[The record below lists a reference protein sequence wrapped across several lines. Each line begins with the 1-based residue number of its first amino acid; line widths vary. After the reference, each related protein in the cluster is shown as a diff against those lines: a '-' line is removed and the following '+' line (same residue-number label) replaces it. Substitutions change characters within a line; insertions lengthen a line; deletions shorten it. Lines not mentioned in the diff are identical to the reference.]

1 MLAGA
6 RTLLDNARQAARN
19 GDLVDYT
26 EPTVAAG
33 LAAHLAQHLAPRLRR
48 VFNLTG
54 TVPHTSLGRAP
65 MT

>member
-1 MLAGA
+1 
-6 RTLLDNARQAARN
+6 
-19 GDLVDYT
+19 
-26 EPTVAAG
+26 VAAG